1 MAIAPCRAC
10 GKVFTSTSAFDMHRT
25 GSYGHPIYGANKKVI
40 GYTKHERRCKDE
52 QEMLVGGMIQNK
64 RGYWTTGEFDAAAFA
79 KKGDAESEEGP

>member
-10 GKVFTSTSAFDMHRT
+10 GRVFTSTSAFDMHRT

-52 QEMLVGGMIQNK
+52 QEMREGGMIKNK
-64 RGYWTTGEFDAAAFA
+64 RGYWTTGEFDASAFA
-79 KKGDAESEEGP
+79 KKGDAESEED